1 MTTTM
6 ITKTMGGEID
16 MEIKIGDL
24 VREAVFEDTYRY
36 GIVVDELRI
45 KGIVHDKMCKVCWT
59 ACPNFPVSSKPY
71 TCFVSEKQIEV
82 VS

>member
-1 MTTTM
+1 M
-6 ITKTMGGEID
+6 IGATAMA
-16 MEIKIGDL
+16 IKIGDL
-24 VREAVFEDTYRY
+24 VRELVFEDTYRY
-36 GIVVDELRI
+36 GIVIDELKI

-71 TCFVSEKQIEV
+71 TCFASETQLEV

>member
-1 MTTTM
+1 MTTM
-6 ITKTMGGEID
+6 EIIG
-16 MEIKIGDL
+16 MTATEIKIGDL
-24 VREAVFEDTYRY
+24 VREVIFENTYRY
-36 GIVVDELRI
+36 GIVIDELKI

-59 ACPNFPVSSKPY
+59 ACPSFPVSSKPY

>member
-1 MTTTM
+1 M
-6 ITKTMGGEID
+6 ILMIGATAMA
-16 MEIKIGDL
+16 IKIGDL
-24 VREAVFEDTYRY
+24 VRELVFEDTYRY
-36 GIVVDELRI
+36 GIVIDELRI

-71 TCFVSEKQIEV
+71 TCFASETQLEV

>member
-1 MTTTM
+1 MTM
-6 ITKTMGGEID
+6 ITTTGETD
-16 MEIKIGDL
+16 RAIKIGDL
-24 VREAVFEDTYRY
+24 VRENIFEGTYRY
-36 GIVVDELRI
+36 GIVIDELTI
-45 KGIVHDKMCKVCWT
+45 KGIVHDRICKVCWT